1 MKLYNFLHGLLGG
14 ILRFLFC
21 VRVRDRDKEPREGN
35 YLVCANHTGM
45 ADPII
50 LMVGL
55 RYLRVHFMAKK
66 ELFKI
71 PLLSSFIRAFGA
83 FPVDRKGS
91 SVAAIKTAV
100 TALKEG
106 NSVSMFPQGTRC
118 SYVDPRTTE
127 VKSGAGLIAYRSG
140 CDVIPVFIK
149 TKGNKY
155 GLFKKTEIFYGTPIK
170 NSELGFKCGGR
181 DEYDVATN
189 IIFSEILKLGG
200 YTKPTAKENELEG

>member
-14 ILRFLFC
+14 IIRFLFC
-21 VRVRDRDKEPREGN
+21 VRVRNRDKEPGEGN

-50 LMVGL
+50 LAVGL

-71 PLLSSFIRAFGA
+71 PLLSSFIRAIGA

-118 SYVDPRTTE
+118 PYVDPRTTE

-140 CDVIPVFIK
+140 CDVLPIFIK
-149 TKGNKY
+149 TKKHKT
-155 GLFKKTEIFYGTPIK
+155 GLFRRCECIIGDVIRH
-170 NSELGFKCGGR
+170 EDLGFVNGGTE
-181 DEYDVATN
+181 EYEAATG
-189 IIFSEILKLGG
+189 IIFDRICSLGE
-200 YTKPTAKENELEG
+200 TDA